1 MRGTADIKTP
11 GQQLEIRPIGPS
23 DKAALAAAVE
33 RSSDDAV
40 YSRFLNLSML
50 AHAGPVL
57 ASTREGTEVRTA
69 IALRDDEPR
78 TYSPHRSRP
87 AALPHSQV

>member
-1 MRGTADIKTP
+1 MSGKTYS
-11 GQQLEIRPIGPS
+11 QQLEIRPIGPS

-33 RSSDDAV
+33 RSSDAV
-40 YSRFLNLSML
+40 HSRLMNLSML

-78 TYSPHRSRP
+78 TCAPHQSRP
-87 AALPHSQV
+87 AALPHSQVDL